1 MKGKSDVDKLR
12 AVFNENVEA
21 LEKQHAE
28 RKQAEETLL
37 TRTRQLEAVRAVS
50 TEITR
55 ELDLVA
61 LLQLITRRAAEL
73 VGAQSGEVS
82 LWDSEAQVLV
92 PCAWY
97 GLGDWRKQIRLR
109 AGEGVAGTVVA
120 RREGLIVNNYPAS
133 SYALPQFLEHTST
146 TAILGEPLLY
156 RDHLVGVII
165 IARHNPDQPFTPE
178 DQRTL
183 ALFAIQAA
191 IAIEN
196 ARLHSTMLRQLLEL
210 RALHDMASAIASS
223 LTLDE
228 QLGIFIERV
237 RLAMG
242 AQRVLVGLLEEAG
255 TERFSLCRAYDV
267 SKANPWLRGFTL
279 SVERYP
285 EIWEAVRTG
294 EPMEIPDV
302 SAEPMLAPSWEC
314 LQAAHVR
321 SLLVMPLIAWG
332 KTIGVISLGYT
343 DEGRKFSEEEIA
355 HLHSFAAHA
364 AVAIEKARLNDTVRQ
379 HAAELEGRVRERTA
393 ELAAANRR
401 LEKAS
406 RHKSEFLANMSHEIR
421 APLNSILGFTQL
433 LLEQTKEVLSDK
445 HVRYLD
451 HVHKSGQHLLQLIT
465 DIVDLAK
472 VEAGRFILQPEPL
485 PVTQALADILV
496 IVRGMANKKSQEI
509 RADIAP
515 ELPPLVADPVRF
527 KQILF
532 NLLSNAVKFT
542 PNAERI
548 TLRARRVTDDRRPET
563 GSVAG
568 PPSPIE
574 YLEIAVTDTGVGIK
588 PEDVPRLFQ
597 EFVQLETTQAQRHEG
612 SGLGLALTKKLV
624 ELHGGRIWAESEGEG
639 KGSTFTVVMPFEGAV
654 GSGQ

>member
-1 MKGKSDVDKLR
+1 
-12 AVFNENVEA
+12 
-21 LEKQHAE
+21 
-28 RKQAEETLL
+28 
-37 TRTRQLEAVRAVS
+37 
-50 TEITR
+50 
-55 ELDLVA
+55 
-61 LLQLITRRAAEL
+61 
-73 VGAQSGEVS
+73 
-82 LWDSEAQVLV
+82 
-92 PCAWY
+92 
-97 GLGDWRKQIRLR
+97 
-109 AGEGVAGTVVA
+109 
-120 RREGLIVNNYPAS
+120 
-133 SYALPQFLEHTST
+133 
-146 TAILGEPLLY
+146 
-156 RDHLVGVII
+156 
-165 IARHNPDQPFTPE
+165 
-178 DQRTL
+178 
-183 ALFAIQAA
+183 
-191 IAIEN
+191 
-196 ARLHSTMLRQLLEL
+196 
-210 RALHDMASAIASS
+210 
-223 LTLDE
+223 
-228 QLGIFIERV
+228 
-237 RLAMG
+237 
-242 AQRVLVGLLEEAG
+242 
-255 TERFSLCRAYDV
+255 
-267 SKANPWLRGFTL
+267 
-279 SVERYP
+279 
-285 EIWEAVRTG
+285 
-294 EPMEIPDV
+294 
-302 SAEPMLAPSWEC
+302 
-314 LQAAHVR
+314 
-321 SLLVMPLIAWG
+321 
-332 KTIGVISLGYT
+332 
-343 DEGRKFSEEEIA
+343 
-355 HLHSFAAHA
+355 
-364 AVAIEKARLNDTVRQ
+364 
-379 HAAELEGRVRERTA
+379 
-393 ELAAANRR
+393 
-401 LEKAS
+401 
-406 RHKSEFLANMSHEIR
+406 
-421 APLNSILGFTQL
+421 LGFTQL

-451 HVHKSGQHLLQLIT
+451 HVHKSGQHLLQIIT